1 LVSDFNSTAAARRPG
16 AGGRGRALDVSISIA
31 FGMRQASRDRG
42 RRAMGRAPD
51 FVVGLTALQSLW
63 SAPMPADDRPRTF
76 AGVDQLTPNNG
87 KRLAEGGS
95 ELVLDRAGRI
105 GAAALVVARRWVASG
120 TWRATANL
128 VLWLVM
134 SYFVAVIAV
143 AGLLVTVMTVP
154 SIRLGVAARGSALR
168 LLAGLVR
175 LDRRRIERFSEVDLQ
190 PLALPRIDSSASSLT
205 QAWATAR
212 SLWQLPAYELVCV
225 PIVTALALAAVAWWW
240 VTIACFVVVTH
251 GADETPQYPFPQP
264 VDVLGVH
271 LGQWSLTPIE
281 KAGPLVV
288 GVALVL
294 FWPTALRVVSA
305 VDGALARRLLGPSPT
320 ELSREVV
327 RLSES
332 RAQAVAAADAE
343 RRRIE
348 RDLHDGFQPQLV
360 SLALNLGL
368 ARSRLASDPDSVRA
382 LLDRAHDDAK
392 RAAEDLRN
400 LVRGIHPSVLD
411 ERGLDAAFS
420 ALAADCR
427 VPLQIEVRLVRRPPR
442 EAEVIAYFV
451 VAEAITNLNKHA
463 HARAA
468 MITVAEFDGSL
479 RVLVQDD
486 GQGGARA
493 EPGGGLAG
501 LATRIA
507 GVDGTF
513 SLTSPEGGPTR
524 IEARIPCEW

>member
-1 LVSDFNSTAAARRPG
+1 
-16 AGGRGRALDVSISIA
+16 
-31 FGMRQASRDRG
+31 
-42 RRAMGRAPD
+42 MGPAPD
-51 FVVGLTALQSLW
+51 FLVGLTAPQSLR
-63 SAPMPADDRPRTF
+63 SPPVPDDDRLRTF
-76 AGVDQLTPNNG
+76 RGVNQLTPNKG
-87 KRLAEGGS
+87 KRLAQGGG
-95 ELVLDRAGRI
+95 ELVLARAGRI
-105 GAAALVVARRWVASG
+105 GAGVVVVARRWVASG

-134 SYFVAVIAV
+134 SYVVAVIAV
-143 AGLLVTVMTVP
+143 AGQLISVMMTVP
-154 SIRLGVAARGSALR
+154 SIRLGVAVRGCTLR
-168 LLAGLVR
+168 LLAALVR
-175 LDRRRIERFSEVDLQ
+175 LDRRRIARFAGVDLQ
-190 PLALPRIDSSASSLT
+190 PLMLPRTDSNALPLT
-205 QAWATAR
+205 RRRAWSTAG
-212 SLWQLPAYELVCV
+212 SLWQLSAYELICV
-225 PIVTALALAAVAWWW
+225 PVVTALALAAAAWWW
-240 VTIACFVVVTH
+240 VATACFVVVGH
-251 GADETPQYPFPQP
+251 RADETPQYALPQP

-305 VDGALARRLLGPSPT
+305 VDEALARRLLGPSPA

-427 VPLQIEVRLVRRPPR
+427 VPLQIEVHLARRPPR
-442 EAEVIAYFV
+442 EAEGIAYFI

-463 HARAA
+463 HARTA
-468 MITVAEFDGSL
+468 MITVAESDGAL
-479 RVLVQDD
+479 RVFVEDD

-501 LATRIA
+501 LAARIA

-513 SLTSPEGGPTR
+513 SLTSPEGGPTQ